1 MPNIDKHALR
11 EKYRQE
17 RDKRLRADGPAQ
29 YVRID
34 GQLSHYL
41 DDPYVPVRP
50 REPKRDHVTVA
61 CIGGG
66 FAGLVTAARLVEAG
80 IRDVRV
86 IDKGGDFGGTWY
98 WNRYP
103 GAQCDT
109 ASLVYMPLLE
119 ETGYMPTEKYARGP
133 EILEHCRRIGRK
145 YSLYD
150 QALFHT
156 EVKALRWDDANAR
169 WQILTHRGDDFT
181 AQFVSL
187 GAGGLHVPKLPGI
200 PGLETFAGESFHT
213 SRWNYAYTGG
223 DASGARMQRLADKRV
238 AIIGTGATAVQC
250 VPHLAVASKQ
260 LLVFQRTPSSVDERN
275 NHAIDP
281 AWFASIATPGWQQR
295 WLDNFTANQT
305 GGTAD
310 VDLVMDGWT
319 DLSRRIRTRI
329 SQLPPNQR
337 SPMQM
342 LQAWEEADFEK
353 MEQIRARV
361 DTIVE
366 NTATAQGLKAW
377 YRQLCKRPCFHD
389 EYLQAFNMPSTR
401 LIDTDGKGVER
412 ITERAV
418 IAGGKEYEV
427 DCIVYASGFQV
438 GYSIGASTLGSAVAQ
453 QLGFDI
459 AGRDG
464 VLLSNYWAD
473 GMRSKH
479 GMHIHGFPNLFLV
492 QPTQAANLI
501 SNVPH
506 NLTEAGKTIAV
517 IVKRVLDRER
527 RTVEVT
533 KQAEAAWLETLLSG
547 PGRMLG
553 SRDCTPGYYNNEGQD
568 LGPAAA
574 LNVGYPLG
582 ATAFF
587 QYLDRWRSAD
597 ELEGL
602 ELR

>member
-1 MPNIDKHALR
+1 MPTLDKQALR

-17 RDKRLRADGPAQ
+17 RAKRLRADGTAQ
-29 YVRID
+29 YVRLE

-41 DDPYVPVRP
+41 DDPYTPVKP
-50 REPKRDHVTVA
+50 REPKRDHVRVA
-61 CIGGG
+61 FIGGG
-66 FAGLVTAARLVEAG
+66 FAGLVTGARLVEAG
-80 IRDVRV
+80 IRGVRV

-119 ETGYMPTEKYARGP
+119 ETAYMPSEKYARGP
-133 EILEHCRRIGRK
+133 EILAHCRRIGRQFG
-145 YSLYD
+145 LYD
-150 QALFHT
+150 NALFHT
-156 EVKALRWDDANAR
+156 QVKALRWDDDHQR
-169 WQILTHRGDDFT
+169 WHILTNRGDDFT
-181 AQFVSL
+181 AQFVCIGS
-187 GAGGLHVPKLPGI
+187 GGLHVPKLPGI
-200 PGLETFAGESFHT
+200 PGLESFAGQSFHT
-213 SRWNYAYTGG
+213 SRWNYEYTGG
-223 DASGARMQRLADKRV
+223 DPLGARLHRLADKRV

-250 VPHLAVASKQ
+250 VPHLAAACKQ

-275 NHAIDP
+275 NKPIDP
-281 AWFASIATPGWQQR
+281 AWFSTIATPGWQQR

-305 GGTAD
+305 GAAAS

-319 DLSRRIRTRI
+319 DLSRRIRARI
-329 SQLPPNQR
+329 SLLPPAER
-337 SPMQM
+337 KPAQM
-342 LQAWEEADFEK
+342 LQAWEDTDFEK

-361 DTIVE
+361 DAIVADS
-366 NTATAQGLKAW
+366 ATAQKLKAW

-389 EYLQAFNMPSTR
+389 EYLQAYNMPSTR

-418 IAGGKEYEV
+418 IVAGQAYEV
-427 DCIVYASGFQV
+427 DCIIYASGFEV
-438 GYSIGASTLGSAVAQ
+438 GYAVGTSNLGTAVTQ
-453 QLGFDI
+453 QLGFDV
-459 AGRDG
+459 AGRVG
-464 VLLSNYWAD
+464 ALLSQHWAD
-473 GMRSKH
+473 GMRTKH
-479 GMHIHGFPNLFLV
+479 GMHVHGFPNLFLV

-506 NLTEAGKTIAV
+506 NLSEAGKTIAV
-517 IVKRVLDRER
+517 IVKRVLDSGR
-527 RTVEVT
+527 RTIEVS
-533 KQAEAAWLETLLSG
+533 KQAEDAWLEILLSG

-568 LGPAAA
+568 LGPAAQ
-574 LNVGYPLG
+574 LNVGYPQG

-587 QYLDRWRSAD
+587 QYLERWRSAD

-602 ELR
+602 ELG